1 MNESELIYLTSQA
14 LILVLLLSLP
24 TVGVGA
30 LVGLLVGLFQGLT
43 QIQDQTLSFALR
55 LVATM
60 TTLMLT
66 ARWLGIELQ
75 RFSTHVFDQIALLP
89 M

>member
-1 MNESELIYLTSQA
+1 MDSSELIYLTSQA
-14 LILVLLLSLP
+14 LILVLLLSMP

-55 LVATM
+55 LVASM
-60 TTLMLT
+60 VALMFT
-66 ARWLGIELQ
+66 ARWLGIELH
-75 RFSTHVFDQIALLP
+75 RFAISVFDKIAFAT
-89 M
+89 